1 MKQGIGFHKEHQ
13 PMSKGEAA
21 SLVATHPQRT
31 KLEHLLEL
39 FSQFDGPSFA
49 AEAKNEILEVELEN
63 QESNPKQSEVDPDP
77 KATMVFTV
85 RDEKMLAHVASGF
98 SFDSAMC
105 ECRLW

>member
-1 MKQGIGFHKEHQ
+1 
-13 PMSKGEAA
+13 MSKSEAA
-21 SLVATHPQRT
+21 SLAATHPQHT

-39 FSQFDGPSFA
+39 FRQFDGPSFA
-49 AEAKNEILEVELEN
+49 AEAKKEILEVELEN
-63 QESNPKQSEVDPDP
+63 QESNPKQLEVDPDP

-85 RDEKMLAHVASGF
+85 RDEKMLAHVAAGF